1 MQIFELDW
9 QMFREA
15 INFFRPQINIKW
27 NTATPTD
34 MFIDDKY
41 YIDFFLETLGFIH
54 KTQNLVS
61 REEFELSSLSIA
73 NFRENKI
80 YIF

>member
-1 MQIFELDW
+1 
-9 QMFREA
+9 
-15 INFFRPQINIKW
+15 
-27 NTATPTD
+27 

-73 NFRENKI
+73 NFRENKL